1 LAEQGFTIWFT
12 GLSGAGKSTLAL
24 RLETVLTGRGRQVEI
39 LDGDVVRTNL
49 SKGLGFSKE
58 DRDTNIL
65 RIAFVAGLLS
75 RNGVV
80 AITAAISPYRDIREQ
95 ARQQI
100 GDFVEVYV
108 RCSINELAR
117 RDVKGL
123 YARALRGEI
132 ANFTGVSDPYEEPL
146 NPAVIV
152 DSETETVE
160 ESLAKI
166 VARLEELGYLEAPA
180 HPVARA
186 TPARLL
192 TDSGL
197 IAPHGGILVNRFA
210 PAPEGWQD
218 EGYKT
223 VQLNART
230 AADLELISN
239 GAFSPLTGF
248 MGQADYLGVVN
259 GLHLANGLPWSIP
272 VVLPVSRT
280 EAANLTPGQTLLLLL
295 PDGTPTGFLKLE
307 EKYEY
312 DRALE
317 ARQVYGTEEQ
327 AHPGVAALYNQG
339 DILLGGPVAVFHRA
353 APSELY
359 APYYRDP
366 AQTRRSFAEKGWR
379 RVVAFQTRNPVHR
392 AHEYIQKTAL
402 EIVDGLLL
410 HPLVGETKSDDIPAE
425 VRLRCYETLLEEY
438 YPADRVLLSLYPA
451 FMRYAGPREAIFHA
465 LVRKNYGCSHIV
477 IGRDHAGVGNYYGP
491 YAAQQ
496 IFQQFSP
503 EELGIT
509 PLFFEN
515 SFFCRKCGNMASAK
529 TCPHPDGDHL
539 NLSGTKVRALLS
551 GGEYPPAEFSRP
563 EVAAVLVEAYRPKV
577 AVS

>member
-24 RLETVLTGRGRQVEI
+24 RLEMVLTGRGRKVEI

-108 RCSINELAR
+108 RCSINELSR

-146 NPAVIV
+146 NSAVIV

-166 VARLEELGYLEAPA
+166 VGRLEELGFLETPA
-180 HPVARA
+180 YPAVRA
-186 TPARLL
+186 TLACPP
-192 TDSGL
+192 TENGL
-197 IAPHGGILVNRFA
+197 IAPHGGTLVNRFA

-218 EGYKT
+218 EDYKPI
-223 VQLNART
+223 QLNART

-272 VVLPVSRT
+272 VVLPVSRA
-280 EAANLTPGQTLLLLL
+280 EAANLTPGQTVLLVL

-312 DRALE
+312 NRAME
-317 ARQVYGTEEQ
+317 AHQVYGTTEQ

-339 DILLGGPVAVFHRA
+339 DILLSGPVTVFHRA

-539 NLSGTKVRALLS
+539 NLSGTKVRAMLAA
-551 GGEYPPAEFSRP
+551 GEYPPAEFSRP

>member
-1 LAEQGFTIWFT
+1 MADKGFTIWFT
-12 GLSGAGKSTLAL
+12 GLSGAGKSTLAQ
-24 RLETVLTGRGRQVEI
+24 RLETVLTEHGRKVEI

-58 DRDTNIL
+58 DRDINIL

-80 AITAAISPYRDIREQ
+80 AITAAISPYRDIRDQ

-123 YARALRGEI
+123 YAKALRGEI
-132 ANFTGVSDPYEEPL
+132 ANFTGISDPYEEPL
-146 NPAVIV
+146 NPEVVV

-160 ESLAKI
+160 ESLSKI
-166 VARLEELGYLEAPA
+166 LVRLEELGYLKAAPA
-180 HPVARA
+180 
-186 TPARLL
+186 PAV
-192 TDSGL
+192 TESGL
-197 IAPHGGILVNRFA
+197 IAPHGGTLVNRFA

-218 EGYKT
+218 AGFKAI
-223 VQLNART
+223 QLNART

-248 MGQADYLGVVN
+248 MSQADYLGVVN
-259 GLHLANGLPWSIP
+259 NMHLANGLPWSIP
-272 VVLPVSRT
+272 VVLPVSRE
-280 EAANLTPGQTLLLLL
+280 EAASLEPGQTLVLVL
-295 PDGTPTGFLKLE
+295 PDGTASGFLKLE

-312 DRALE
+312 DRANE
-317 ARQVYGTEEQ
+317 ARNVYGTEDQ

-339 DILLGGPVAVFHRA
+339 DILLSGSVSVFHRA
-353 APSELY
+353 APSDLY

-366 AQTRRSFAEKGWR
+366 AQTRQVFEEKGWR

-392 AHEYIQKTAL
+392 AHEYIQKAAL

-410 HPLVGETKSDDIPAE
+410 HPLVGETKSDDIPAD
-425 VRLRCYETLLEEY
+425 VRLKCYETLLDGY
-438 YPADRVLLSLYPA
+438 YPADRVLLSLFPA

-465 LVRKNYGCSHIV
+465 LVRKNYGCSHII
-477 IGRDHAGVGNYYGP
+477 IGRDHAGVGNYYGT

-496 IFQQFSP
+496 IFKEFTP

-509 PLFFEN
+509 PLYFEN
-515 SFFCRKCGNMASAK
+515 SFFCRVCGNMASAK
-529 TCPHPDGDHL
+529 TCPHLEADRL
-539 NLSGTKVRALLS
+539 NLSGTKVRQILAD
-551 GGEYPPAEFSRP
+551 GEYPPVEFTRP
-563 EVAAVLVEAYRPKV
+563 EVAAVLVEAYRPKEA

>member
-1 LAEQGFTIWFT
+1 MAQKGFTIWFT
-12 GLSGAGKSTLAL
+12 GLSGAGKSTLAGH
-24 RLETVLTGRGRQVEI
+24 LETVLAARGRKVEI

-80 AITAAISPYRDIREQ
+80 AITAAISPYREIRDQ
-95 ARQQI
+95 ARRQI

-108 RCSINELAR
+108 RCSIAELTR

-123 YARALRGEI
+123 YAKALRGEI
-132 ANFTGVSDPYEEPL
+132 SNFTGVSDPYEAPL
-146 NPAVIV
+146 NPEVVV

-160 ESLAKI
+160 ESLNKI
-166 VARLEELGYLEAPA
+166 LVRLEELGYLEPA
-180 HPVARA
+180 AASRK
-186 TPARLL
+186 
-192 TDSGL
+192 GL
-197 IAPHGGILVNRFA
+197 IAPHGGTLVNRFA
-210 PAPEGWQD
+210 AAPEGWQD
-218 EGYKT
+218 EIYKT
-223 VQLNART
+223 LELNARA
-230 AADLELISN
+230 AADLELIAN

-248 MGQADYLGVVN
+248 MGQKDYLSVVN
-259 GLHLANGLPWSIP
+259 RMRLANGLPWSIP
-272 VVLPVSRT
+272 VTLPVSR
-280 EAANLTPGQTLLLLL
+280 EFAAGLEPGQNLLLVL
-295 PDGTPTGFLKLE
+295 PDGTATGFLTLE

-317 ARQVYGTEEQ
+317 AQEVYGTPEL

-339 DILLGGPVAVFHRA
+339 DILLAGPVTVFHRP
-353 APSELY
+353 APTELY

-366 AQTRRSFAEKGWR
+366 ARTRQLFEEKGWQ

-392 AHEYIQKTAL
+392 AHEYIQKVAL

-425 VRLRCYETLLEEY
+425 VRLRCYETLLQDY

-465 LVRKNYGCSHIV
+465 LVRKNYGCSHII
-477 IGRDHAGVGNYYGP
+477 IGRDHAGVGNYYGT
-491 YAAQQ
+491 YASQE
-496 IFQQFSP
+496 IFKEFNP

-509 PLFFEN
+509 PLYFEN
-515 SFFCRKCGNMASAK
+515 SFFCRVCGNMASAK
-529 TCPHPDGDHL
+529 TCPHSEADRL
-539 NLSGTKVRALLS
+539 NLSGTKVRQLLAA
-551 GGEYPPAEFSRP
+551 GEYPPVEFTRP
-563 EVAAVLVEAYRPKV
+563 EVAAVLVDAYRPKV
-577 AVS
+577 ATA

>member
-1 LAEQGFTIWFT
+1 MADKGFTVWFT
-12 GLSGAGKSTLAL
+12 GLSGAGKSTLAGQ
-24 RLETVLTGRGRQVEI
+24 LESVLAARGRKVEI

-80 AITAAISPYRDIREQ
+80 AITAAISPYRDIRDQ
-95 ARQQI
+95 ARRQI

-108 RCSINELAR
+108 RCSLDELAR

-123 YARALRGEI
+123 YAKALRGEI

-146 NPAVIV
+146 SPEVVV

-160 ESLAKI
+160 ESLKKI
-166 VARLEELGYLEAPA
+166 VARLEELGYLVPA
-180 HPVARA
+180 
-186 TPARLL
+186 T
-192 TDSGL
+192 SGL
-197 IAPHGGILVNRFA
+197 IAPHGGRLVNRFA

-218 EGYKT
+218 EIFTT
-223 VQLNART
+223 VQLNARS
-230 AADLELISN
+230 AADLELIAN

-248 MGQADYLGVVN
+248 LGQADYLSVVN
-259 GLHLANGLPWSIP
+259 RMRLANGLPWSIP
-272 VVLPVSRT
+272 VTLPVSR
-280 EAANLTPGQTLLLLL
+280 EVVAGLEPGQKLLLVL
-295 PDGTPTGFLKLE
+295 PDGTATGFLTLE

-317 ARQVYGTEEQ
+317 ARQVYGTTET

-339 DILLGGPVAVFHRA
+339 DVLLAGPVTVFHRA
-353 APSELY
+353 APAELY

-366 AQTRRSFAEKGWR
+366 AQTRQLFEEKGWQ

-392 AHEYIQKTAL
+392 AHEYIQKVAL
-402 EIVDGLLL
+402 ETVDGLLL
-410 HPLVGETKSDDIPAE
+410 HPLVGETKSDDIPAD
-425 VRLRCYETLLEEY
+425 VRLRCYETLLEGY
-438 YPADRVLLSLYPA
+438 YPADRTLLSVYPA

-465 LVRKNYGCSHIV
+465 IVRKNYGCSHII
-477 IGRDHAGVGNYYGP
+477 IGRDHAGVGNYYGT
-491 YAAQQ
+491 YAAQE
-496 IFQQFSP
+496 IFKEFRP

-509 PLFFEN
+509 PLYFEN
-515 SFFCRKCGNMASAK
+515 SFFCRVCGNMASAK
-529 TCPHPDGDHL
+529 TCPHPEADRL
-539 NLSGTKVRALLS
+539 NLSGTKVRQLLAA
-551 GGEYPPAEFSRP
+551 GEYPPVEFTRP
-563 EVAAVLVEAYRPKV
+563 EVAAVLVEAYRPKE
-577 AVS
+577 ATTSF